1 MYFYQ
6 GNSLTIPLRSGR
18 SKKDRQY
25 NRQKDKQWS
34 SNHNSLHK
42 KPDCVDVSDVRQNFY
57 NVNNLCD
64 LFTNVAGYTI
74 LKILKENWFTS

>member
-42 KPDCVDVSDVRQNFY
+42 KPDCVDVSDVR
-57 NVNNLCD
+57 
-64 LFTNVAGYTI
+64 
-74 LKILKENWFTS
+74 